1 MRDDREAIFF
11 SQILEESLNEIYIFD
26 AENFRFIQV
35 NRGARKNLGY
45 SIDEIRNLSPVD
57 LKPEFTLQSF
67 KKLIGPLIRKEK
79 NKIVFTTIHRRKDGS
94 TYPVEVHLQ
103 ASTFGEKPVFVAII
117 LDITKRRKTEEER
130 LALEEQLRQSQKME
144 AIGTLAGG
152 IAHDFN
158 NILTIITGYSELL
171 GENLREDTDREYLG
185 HIQNAAKR
193 AKDLVGQILAFSR
206 AEHHQELTPFNITPI
221 LKEALKM
228 MHATIPANIE
238 LIENIED
245 CPPILCDPSQ
255 IHQIIVNLCTNASH
269 AMLGAAERMEVSLT
283 TTKLNT
289 RQARSLK
296 LHAGPYLHLKVKD
309 TGRGMTDEVK
319 ARIFNP
325 FFTTGVSGKSTG
337 LGLSVVYGIV
347 KNHNGA
353 IYVESRVNKGTTFN
367 IYFPVANGS

>member
-1 MRDDREAIFF
+1 MRDDKEAIFL

-26 AENFRFIQV
+26 AEGFRFIQA

-45 SIDEIRNLSPVD
+45 STDEIRDLSPID
-57 LKPEFTLQSF
+57 LKPEFTLHSF

-103 ASTFGEKPVFVAII
+103 TSKLGKKSVFVAII

-130 LALEEQLRQSQKME
+130 RALEEQLRQSQKME

-171 GENLREDTDREYLG
+171 SENLREATDKEYLG

-206 AEHHQELTPFNITPI
+206 AEHHQELTPFNLTPI
-221 LKEALKM
+221 LNEALKM

-238 LIENIED
+238 L
-245 CPPILCDPSQ
+245 
-255 IHQIIVNLCTNASH
+255 T
-269 AMLGAAERMEVSLT
+269 
-283 TTKLNT
+283 
-289 RQARSLK
+289 
-296 LHAGPYLHLKVKD
+296 
-309 TGRGMTDEVK
+309 
-319 ARIFNP
+319 
-325 FFTTGVSGKSTG
+325 
-337 LGLSVVYGIV
+337 
-347 KNHNGA
+347 
-353 IYVESRVNKGTTFN
+353 
-367 IYFPVANGS
+367 

>member
-1 MRDDREAIFF
+1 MRDDKEAIFL

-26 AENFRFIQV
+26 AEGFRFIQA

-45 SIDEIRNLSPVD
+45 STDEIRDLSPID
-57 LKPEFTLQSF
+57 LKPEFTLHSF

-103 ASTFGEKPVFVAII
+103 TSKLGKKSVFVAII

-130 LALEEQLRQSQKME
+130 RALEEQLRQSQKME

-171 GENLREDTDREYLG
+171 SENLREATDKEYLG

-206 AEHHQELTPFNITPI
+206 AEHHQELTPFNLTPI
-221 LKEALKM
+221 LNEALKM

-238 LIENIED
+238 LIENIAD

-255 IHQIIVNLCTNASH
+255 IHQIIVNLCTNASN
-269 AMLGAAERMEVSLT
+269 AMLGSPGRMEVSLT
-283 TTKLNT
+283 TTELNT
-289 RQARSLK
+289 RQARRLK
-296 LHAGPYLHLKVKD
+296 LQAGSFLHLKVKD
-309 TGRGMTDEVK
+309 TGRGMNGEIK
-319 ARIFNP
+319 AKIFDP
-325 FFTTGVSGKSTG
+325 FFTTGTSGKGTG

-347 KNHNGA
+347 KNHHGA

-367 IYFPVANGS
+367 IYFPVVNAS

>member
-1 MRDDREAIFF
+1 MRDDKEAIFF

-26 AENFRFIQV
+26 AESFRFIQV

-45 SIDEIRNLSPVD
+45 STDEIRKLSPVD

-79 NKIVFTTIHRRKDGS
+79 TKIVFTTIHRRKDGS

-103 ASTFGEKPVFVAII
+103 TSTFGEKSVFVAII

-171 GENLREDTDREYLG
+171 SENLREATDKEYLG
-185 HIQNAAKR
+185 HIQNAARR

-221 LKEALKM
+221 LNEALKM

-238 LIENIED
+238 LIENIAD
-245 CPPILCDPSQ
+245 CPPISCDPSQ

-269 AMLGAAERMEVSLT
+269 AMLGAEGRMEVSLT
-283 TTKLNT
+283 TTELNT

-296 LHAGPYLHLKVKD
+296 LQAGSFLHLKVKD
-309 TGRGMTDEVK
+309 TGRGMTGEVK
-319 ARIFNP
+319 SRIFDP
-325 FFTTGVSGKSTG
+325 FFTTGASGKSTG

-347 KNHNGA
+347 KNHSGA
-353 IYVESRVNKGTTFN
+353 IYVESKVNRGTTFN
-367 IYFPVANGS
+367 IYFPVANAS